1 MYRCCDSNNA
11 LFYEAFYIVAHSCA
25 KEDFLFTHALVEQT
39 HQSANELNFIDKPG
53 AELGLG

>member
-11 LFYEAFYIVAHSCA
+11 LFYEAFYIVHSCA

-53 AELGLG
+53 AELG

>member
-53 AELGLG
+53 AELG